1 MKAFYR
7 STIKT
12 FVVLLLLSAFVS
24 FLTPEASAC
33 DGAENKND
41 KLSDRAATSEANG
54 TASEAVVGEAKTI
67 NIHYMPLRN
76 SIDFESAA
84 KTPQPE
90 TAFKQTLSVK
100 LNSPATGGNVAS
112 NAAPE
117 ATANSIPNFM
127 PAPVP
132 QSKEP
137 LNKIPLTVGE
147 KFGLF
152 FKGAFWS
159 VGPYANAA
167 FSGVRGEAFDKDHDP
182 NGDHGH
188 YFADAGT
195 RAARSFAFGATSK
208 FFEDF
213 AYASIFRQDPRF
225 FRSGKKGAGARVGY
239 AISRVFI
246 TEGNKGGSQ
255 FNISFLGGGLT
266 AAFISK
272 TWEREERKTTGKI
285 LSKWGNHVLISA
297 LSNVLREFLAGQ

>member
-7 STIKT
+7 STVKT

-24 FLTPEASAC
+24 FLTPEASAF
-33 DGAENKND
+33 DGPENKND
-41 KLSDRAATSEANG
+41 KMSDRASTNEANATGSEALP
-54 TASEAVVGEAKTI
+54 GEAKTI

-76 SIDFESAA
+76 SIDFEAAA
-84 KTPQPE
+84 KKPQPE
-90 TAFKQTLSVK
+90 DAFKQTLNVK
-100 LNSPATGGNVAS
+100 LNNPAPVANVTPT
-112 NAAPE
+112 AAPE
-117 ATANSIPNFM
+117 ATLKSLSKFV

-137 LNKIPLTVGE
+137 LTKIPLTVGE

-152 FKGAFWS
+152 FKGSFLT

-167 FSGVRGEAFDKDHDP
+167 FSGIRGEAFDKDHDP
-182 NGDHGH
+182 NGDHGN

-208 FFEDF
+208 FFEKF
-213 AYASIFRQDPRF
+213 AYASIFRQDPRYH
-225 FRSGKKGAGARVGY
+225 RSEKKGAGRIGY

-246 TEGNKGGSQ
+246 TEGDKGGSQ

-272 TWEREERKTTGKI
+272 TWEREERKTTGKV
-285 LSKWGNHVLISA
+285 LSKWGNHVFITA

>member
-1 MKAFYR
+1 MKAFYH
-7 STIKT
+7 STAKT
-12 FVVLLLLSAFVS
+12 FVVLLLLSSFVS
-24 FLTPEASAC
+24 FLTPNALAF

-41 KLSDRAATSEANG
+41 KMNDRASTNDASG
-54 TASEAVVGEAKTI
+54 TASESAAVEAKPI

-84 KTPQPE
+84 KTPQPDA
-90 TAFKQTLSVK
+90 AFRQGLKVG
-100 LNSPATGGNVAS
+100 LNQPATSANVTP

-117 ATANSIPNFM
+117 ATLKAITNFV
-127 PAPVP
+127 PTFVP

-147 KFGLF
+147 KFGIF
-152 FKGAFWS
+152 FKGSFAS

-167 FSGVRGEAFDKDHDP
+167 FSGIRGEAFDKDHDP

-213 AYASIFRQDPRF
+213 AYASIFRQDPRYH
-225 FRSGKKGAGARVGY
+225 RSGKKGAGGRIGY
-239 AISRVFI
+239 ALSRVFI
-246 TEGNKGGSQ
+246 TEGDKGGSQ

-272 TWEREERKTTGKI
+272 SWEREERKTTGKV
-285 LSKWGNHVLISA
+285 LSKWGNHVFISA